1 MQKAS
6 RRSTPRSRIS
16 KACDR
21 CRRQKL
27 KCDSVRPCVLCTRAG
42 HKCETTTVSRRRV
55 SEYQTPATPTTVSAE
70 SETPPVLPRR
80 AAEDHQQYATATS
93 AIGFARQ
100 VYNEEETG
108 RTLTEATVPGDVGM
122 AGTDNS
128 LWGLKETPMPPETV
142 MLALIDAYFD
152 RMQWFILVLHEP
164 SFREMALPVIS
175 QQQWKR
181 QDLGAVM
188 TVLAVAVISL
198 QSVIPDTHWPGH
210 NLLRRY
216 SIDAEDLLNKF
227 LTEIRSRV
235 LDILE
240 DRRLEGVQVC
250 LLLCCYYMFHSS
262 PNMAWTTC
270 GMAFRAAYALNL
282 QETSTLSQ
290 PSVDSETRSRCWNQ
304 IIISDTFCSIL
315 YGRPAA
321 LPSANVRH
329 LQLVDDLSID
339 HSLLE
344 NLSVFDSDGL
354 TSRAPFH
361 ILKTDVYAIARE
373 ILIRFRRLDLTSGV
387 EEQNLE
393 AIIRITEESN
403 ALLADWW
410 KAVPKLYDFEYWKA
424 NGRWD
429 MVEGQ
434 LHTLPPEARQQVETI
449 YLQAAVL
456 QLTYDGMVI
465 QANRPL
471 LERRINRLTS
481 SRAIMDAMHR
491 ALDRA
496 TAAALRIS
504 RVPVHK
510 LKNHFA
516 IAVVSMQQFTAGVIL
531 CIPPTVKPLT
541 ATAHEAKDGVVRII
555 RASRGLKS
563 HDRIARQTEQ
573 LLTELL
579 KVTTQ
584 REITHALA
592 DNLDTNPPPDSRLT
606 SSVVAGASNES
617 LSAGRSRTAP
627 GAAAQAVVDP
637 VQGTWDAEFHT
648 LPAVMGP
655 YDFLPAQAFQQLD
668 DAFGAF
674 GESMFNLVPDDQN
687 STWNWGRT
695 IP

>member
-1 MQKAS
+1 M
-6 RRSTPRSRIS
+6 
-16 KACDR
+16 
-21 CRRQKL
+21 
-27 KCDSVRPCVLCTRAG
+27 
-42 HKCETTTVSRRRV
+42 
-55 SEYQTPATPTTVSAE
+55 
-70 SETPPVLPRR
+70 
-80 AAEDHQQYATATS
+80 
-93 AIGFARQ
+93 
-100 VYNEEETG
+100 
-108 RTLTEATVPGDVGM
+108 VG
-122 AGTDNS
+122 ADNS
-128 LWGLKETPMPPETV
+128 LWGLKETPMPPTTV
-142 MLALIDAYFD
+142 MLALINAYFD

-164 SFREMALPVIS
+164 SFREMAQPIIS
-175 QQQWKR
+175 QNQWQR
-181 QDLGAVM
+181 RDLGAVM

-198 QSVIPDTHWPGH
+198 QSVLPDADWPGH
-210 NLLRRY
+210 ILLSRH
-216 SIDAEDLLNKF
+216 SIDAQDLLNKF

-240 DRRLEGVQVC
+240 DRRMEGVQVC

-282 QETSTLSQ
+282 QETSTSSQ
-290 PSVDSETRSRCWNQ
+290 PSVANETRSRCWNQ
-304 IIISDTFCSIL
+304 IIVSDTFCSIL
-315 YGRPAA
+315 YGRPAS
-321 LPSANVRH
+321 LPSASVRH
-329 LQLVDDLSID
+329 LQLVDDLVFD
-339 HSLLE
+339 HSLLS
-344 NLSVFDSDGL
+344 NLSVDNSDGIS
-354 TSRAPFH
+354 SRAPFH
-361 ILKTDVYAIARE
+361 VLKTDVYAIARE
-373 ILIRFRRLDLTSGV
+373 ILIRFRRLDLTSGI

-403 ALLADWW
+403 ALLTDWW
-410 KAVPKLYDFEYWKA
+410 KAVPKIFDFDYWKA
-424 NGRWD
+424 DGRWET
-429 MVEGQ
+429 VEGQ
-434 LHTLPPEARQQVETI
+434 LQTLPPQARQQVETI

-504 RVPVHK
+504 RVPVHT

-516 IAVVSMQQFTAGVIL
+516 IAVVSMTKFTAGVIL

-555 RASRGLKS
+555 RASRSLKS

-592 DNLDTNPPPDSRLT
+592 DNIETNCPSDTRLT
-606 SSVVAGASNES
+606 GSGVDGPSNDS
-617 LSAGRSRTAP
+617 LSAGRSRTIH
-627 GAAAQAVVDP
+627 GLAAQAAVDP
-637 VQGTWDAEFHT
+637 VQGPWDTDYNAPT
-648 LPAVMGP
+648 AVMGP

-668 DAFGAF
+668 DTFGAF
-674 GESMFNLVPDDQN
+674 GECNDP
-687 STWNWGRT
+687 
-695 IP
+695 

>member
-6 RRSTPRSRIS
+6 RRSTRSRIS

-27 KCDSVRPCVLCTRAG
+27 KA
-42 HKCETTTVSRRRV
+42 
-55 SEYQTPATPTTVSAE
+55 PATPAASAG
-70 SETPPVLPRR
+70 SDTPQVIPRR
-80 AAEDHQQYATATS
+80 ASEDLQQYATGTS

-108 RTLTEATVPGDVGM
+108 RTLTEAAVPGDVGM
-122 AGTDNS
+122 VGADNS
-128 LWGLKETPMPPETV
+128 LWGLKETPMPPTTV
-142 MLALIDAYFD
+142 MLALINAYFD

-164 SFREMALPVIS
+164 SFREMAQPIIS
-175 QQQWKR
+175 QHQWQR
-181 QDLGAVM
+181 RDLGAVM

-198 QSVIPDTHWPGH
+198 QSVLPDADWPGH
-210 NLLRRY
+210 ILLSRH
-216 SIDAEDLLNKF
+216 SIDAQDLLNKF

-240 DRRLEGVQVC
+240 DRRMEGVQVC

-282 QETSTLSQ
+282 QETSTSSL
-290 PSVDSETRSRCWNQ
+290 PSIANETRSRCWNQ

-315 YGRPAA
+315 YGRPAS

-329 LQLVDDLSID
+329 LQLVDDLVFD
-339 HSLLE
+339 HSLLS
-344 NLSVFDSDGL
+344 NLSVENSDGI

-361 ILKTDVYAIARE
+361 VLKTDVYAIARE
-373 ILIRFRRLDLTSGV
+373 ILIRFRRLDLTSGI

-403 ALLADWW
+403 ALLTDWW
-410 KAVPKLYDFEYWKA
+410 KAVPKLYDFDYWKA
-424 NGRWD
+424 DGRWET
-429 MVEGQ
+429 VEGQ
-434 LHTLPPEARQQVETI
+434 LQTLPPQERQQVETI

-481 SRAIMDAMHR
+481 SRGIMDAMHR

-504 RVPVHK
+504 RVPIHT

-516 IAVVSMQQFTAGVIL
+516 IAVVSMTKFTAGVIL

-555 RASRGLKS
+555 RASRSLKS

-592 DNLDTNPPPDSRLT
+592 DNIETNCPSDTRLT
-606 SSVVAGASNES
+606 GSGVDGPSNDS
-617 LSAGRSRTAP
+617 LSAGRSRTSHGP
-627 GAAAQAVVDP
+627 AAQAAVDP
-637 VQGTWDAEFHT
+637 VQGSWDTDYNAP
-648 LPAVMGP
+648 PAVMGP

-668 DAFGAF
+668 DTFGAF

-695 IP
+695 FP

>member
-6 RRSTPRSRIS
+6 RRSTRSRIS

-42 HKCETTTVSRRRV
+42 HKCETTTATASRRV
-55 SEYQTPATPTTVSAE
+55 SEYQAPATPAASAG
-70 SETPPVLPRR
+70 SDTPQVLPRR
-80 AAEDHQQYATATS
+80 ASEDHQQYATGTS

-108 RTLTEATVPGDVGM
+108 RTLTEAAVPGDVGM
-122 AGTDNS
+122 VGADNS
-128 LWGLKETPMPPETV
+128 LWGLKETPMPPTTV
-142 MLALIDAYFD
+142 MLALINAYFD

-164 SFREMALPVIS
+164 SFREMAQPIIS
-175 QQQWKR
+175 QNQWQR
-181 QDLGAVM
+181 RDLGAVM

-198 QSVIPDTHWPGH
+198 QSVLPDADWPGH
-210 NLLRRY
+210 ILLSRH
-216 SIDAEDLLNKF
+216 SIDAQDLLNKF

-240 DRRLEGVQVC
+240 DRRMEGVQVC

-282 QETSTLSQ
+282 QETSTSSQ
-290 PSVDSETRSRCWNQ
+290 PSVANETRSRCWNQ
-304 IIISDTFCSIL
+304 IIVSDTFCSIL
-315 YGRPAA
+315 YGRPAS

-329 LQLVDDLSID
+329 LQLVDDLVFD
-339 HSLLE
+339 HSLLS
-344 NLSVFDSDGL
+344 NLSVDNSDGIS
-354 TSRAPFH
+354 SRAPFH
-361 ILKTDVYAIARE
+361 VLKTDVYAIARE
-373 ILIRFRRLDLTSGV
+373 ILIRFRRLDLTSGI

-403 ALLADWW
+403 ALLTDWW
-410 KAVPKLYDFEYWKA
+410 KAVPKIFDFDYWKA
-424 NGRWD
+424 DGRWET
-429 MVEGQ
+429 VEGQ
-434 LHTLPPEARQQVETI
+434 LQTLPPQARQQVETI

-504 RVPVHK
+504 RVPVHT

-516 IAVVSMQQFTAGVIL
+516 IAVVSMTKFTAGVIL

-555 RASRGLKS
+555 RASRSLKS

-592 DNLDTNPPPDSRLT
+592 DNIETNCPSDTRLT
-606 SSVVAGASNES
+606 GSGVDGPSNDS
-617 LSAGRSRTAP
+617 LSAGRSRTIH
-627 GAAAQAVVDP
+627 GSAAQAAVDP
-637 VQGTWDAEFHT
+637 VQGPWDT
-648 LPAVMGP
+648 DYNDPTAVMGP
-655 YDFLPAQAFQQLD
+655 SDFLPAQAFQQLD
-668 DAFGAF
+668 DTFGAF

-695 IP
+695 FP

>member
-6 RRSTPRSRIS
+6 RRSTRSRIS

-42 HKCETTTVSRRRV
+42 HKCETTTASCRRV
-55 SEYQTPATPTTVSAE
+55 SEYQAPATPAASAG
-70 SETPPVLPRR
+70 SDTPQVLPRR
-80 AAEDHQQYATATS
+80 ASEDLQQYATGTS

-108 RTLTEATVPGDVGM
+108 RTLTEAAVPGDVGM
-122 AGTDNS
+122 VGADNS
-128 LWGLKETPMPPETV
+128 LWGLKETPMPPTTV
-142 MLALIDAYFD
+142 MLALINAYFD

-164 SFREMALPVIS
+164 SFREMAQPIIS
-175 QQQWKR
+175 QHQWQR
-181 QDLGAVM
+181 RDLGAVM
-188 TVLAVAVISL
+188 MVLAVAVISL
-198 QSVIPDTHWPGH
+198 QSVLPDADWPGH
-210 NLLRRY
+210 ILLSTH
-216 SIDAEDLLNKF
+216 SIDAQDLLSKF

-240 DRRLEGVQVC
+240 DRRIEGVQVC

-282 QETSTLSQ
+282 QETSTSSL
-290 PSVDSETRSRCWNQ
+290 PSIANETRSRCWNQ

-315 YGRPAA
+315 YGRPAS

-329 LQLVDDLSID
+329 LQLVDDLVFD
-339 HSLLE
+339 HSLLRI
-344 NLSVFDSDGL
+344 LSVENSDGI

-361 ILKTDVYAIARE
+361 VLKTDVYAIARE
-373 ILIRFRRLDLTSGV
+373 ILIRFRRLDLTSGI
-387 EEQNLE
+387 EEENLE

-403 ALLADWW
+403 ALLTDWW
-410 KAVPKLYDFEYWKA
+410 KAVPKLYDFDYWKA
-424 NGRWD
+424 DGRWET
-429 MVEGQ
+429 VEGQ
-434 LHTLPPEARQQVETI
+434 LQTLPPQERQQVETI

-504 RVPVHK
+504 RVPVDT

-516 IAVVSMQQFTAGVIL
+516 IAVVSMTKFTAGVIL

-555 RASRGLKS
+555 RASRSLKS

-592 DNLDTNPPPDSRLT
+592 DNIETHCPSDTRLT
-606 SSVVAGASNES
+606 GSGVDGPSNDS
-617 LSAGRSRTAP
+617 LSAGRSRTIHGP
-627 GAAAQAVVDP
+627 AAQAAVDP
-637 VQGTWDAEFHT
+637 VQGSWDTDYNAP
-648 LPAVMGP
+648 PAVMGP

-668 DAFGAF
+668 DTFGAF

-695 IP
+695 FP

>member
-6 RRSTPRSRIS
+6 RRSTRSRIS

-27 KCDSVRPCVLCTRAG
+27 KA
-42 HKCETTTVSRRRV
+42 
-55 SEYQTPATPTTVSAE
+55 PATPAASAG
-70 SETPPVLPRR
+70 SDTPQVLPRR
-80 AAEDHQQYATATS
+80 ASEDHQQYATGTS

-108 RTLTEATVPGDVGM
+108 RTLTEAAVPGDVGM
-122 AGTDNS
+122 VGADNS
-128 LWGLKETPMPPETV
+128 LWGLKETPMPPTTV
-142 MLALIDAYFD
+142 MLALINAYFD

-164 SFREMALPVIS
+164 SFREMAQPIIS
-175 QQQWKR
+175 QNQWQR
-181 QDLGAVM
+181 RDLGAVM

-198 QSVIPDTHWPGH
+198 QSVLPDADWPGH
-210 NLLRRY
+210 ILLSRH
-216 SIDAEDLLNKF
+216 SIDAQDLLNKF

-240 DRRLEGVQVC
+240 DRRMEGVQVC

-282 QETSTLSQ
+282 QETSTSSQ
-290 PSVDSETRSRCWNQ
+290 PSVANETRSRCWNQ
-304 IIISDTFCSIL
+304 IIVSDTFCSIL
-315 YGRPAA
+315 YGRPAS
-321 LPSANVRH
+321 LPSASVRH
-329 LQLVDDLSID
+329 LQLVDDLVFD
-339 HSLLE
+339 HSLLS
-344 NLSVFDSDGL
+344 NLSVDNSDGIS
-354 TSRAPFH
+354 SRAPFH
-361 ILKTDVYAIARE
+361 VLKTDVYAIARE
-373 ILIRFRRLDLTSGV
+373 ILIRFRRLDLTSGI

-403 ALLADWW
+403 ALLTDWW
-410 KAVPKLYDFEYWKA
+410 KAVPNIFDFDYWKA
-424 NGRWD
+424 DGRWET
-429 MVEGQ
+429 VEGQ
-434 LHTLPPEARQQVETI
+434 LQTLPPQARQQVETI

-504 RVPVHK
+504 RVPVHT

-516 IAVVSMQQFTAGVIL
+516 IAVVSMTKFTAGVIL

-555 RASRGLKS
+555 RASRSLKS

-592 DNLDTNPPPDSRLT
+592 DNIETNCPSDTRLT
-606 SSVVAGASNES
+606 GSGVDGPSNDS
-617 LSAGRSRTAP
+617 LSAGRSRTIH
-627 GAAAQAVVDP
+627 GLAAQAAVDP
-637 VQGTWDAEFHT
+637 VQGPWDTDYNAPT
-648 LPAVMGP
+648 AVMGP

-668 DAFGAF
+668 DTFGAF
-674 GESMFNLVPDDQN
+674 GECNDP
-687 STWNWGRT
+687 
-695 IP
+695 

>member
-1 MQKAS
+1 M
-6 RRSTPRSRIS
+6 
-16 KACDR
+16 
-21 CRRQKL
+21 
-27 KCDSVRPCVLCTRAG
+27 
-42 HKCETTTVSRRRV
+42 
-55 SEYQTPATPTTVSAE
+55 
-70 SETPPVLPRR
+70 
-80 AAEDHQQYATATS
+80 
-93 AIGFARQ
+93 
-100 VYNEEETG
+100 
-108 RTLTEATVPGDVGM
+108 VG
-122 AGTDNS
+122 ADNS
-128 LWGLKETPMPPETV
+128 LWGLKETPMPPTTV
-142 MLALIDAYFD
+142 MLALINAYFD

-164 SFREMALPVIS
+164 SFREMAQPIIS
-175 QQQWKR
+175 QNQWQR
-181 QDLGAVM
+181 RDLGAVM

-198 QSVIPDTHWPGH
+198 QSVLPDADWPGH
-210 NLLRRY
+210 ILLSRH
-216 SIDAEDLLNKF
+216 SIDAQDLLNKF

-240 DRRLEGVQVC
+240 DRRMEGVQVC

-282 QETSTLSQ
+282 QETSTSSQ
-290 PSVDSETRSRCWNQ
+290 PSVANETRSRCWNQ
-304 IIISDTFCSIL
+304 IIVSDTFCSIL
-315 YGRPAA
+315 YGRPAS

-329 LQLVDDLSID
+329 LQLVDDLVFD
-339 HSLLE
+339 HSLLS
-344 NLSVFDSDGL
+344 NLSVDNSDGIS
-354 TSRAPFH
+354 SRAPFH
-361 ILKTDVYAIARE
+361 VLKTDVYAIARE
-373 ILIRFRRLDLTSGV
+373 ILIRFRRLDLTSGI

-403 ALLADWW
+403 ALLTDWW
-410 KAVPKLYDFEYWKA
+410 KAVPKIFDFDYWKA
-424 NGRWD
+424 DGRWET
-429 MVEGQ
+429 VEGQ
-434 LHTLPPEARQQVETI
+434 LQTLPPQARQQVETI

-504 RVPVHK
+504 RVPVHT

-516 IAVVSMQQFTAGVIL
+516 IAVVSMTKFTAGVIL

-555 RASRGLKS
+555 RASRSLKS

-592 DNLDTNPPPDSRLT
+592 DNIETNCPSDTRLT
-606 SSVVAGASNES
+606 GSGVDGPSNDS
-617 LSAGRSRTAP
+617 LSAGRSRTIH
-627 GAAAQAVVDP
+627 GSAAQAAVDP
-637 VQGTWDAEFHT
+637 VQGPWDT
-648 LPAVMGP
+648 DYNDPTAVMGP
-655 YDFLPAQAFQQLD
+655 SDFLPAQAFQQLD
-668 DAFGAF
+668 DTFGAF
-674 GESMFNLVPDDQN
+674 GECNDP
-687 STWNWGRT
+687 
-695 IP
+695 

>member
-1 MQKAS
+1 M
-6 RRSTPRSRIS
+6 
-16 KACDR
+16 
-21 CRRQKL
+21 
-27 KCDSVRPCVLCTRAG
+27 
-42 HKCETTTVSRRRV
+42 
-55 SEYQTPATPTTVSAE
+55 
-70 SETPPVLPRR
+70 
-80 AAEDHQQYATATS
+80 
-93 AIGFARQ
+93 
-100 VYNEEETG
+100 
-108 RTLTEATVPGDVGM
+108 VG
-122 AGTDNS
+122 ADNS
-128 LWGLKETPMPPETV
+128 LWGLKETPMPPTTV
-142 MLALIDAYFD
+142 MLALINAYFD

-164 SFREMALPVIS
+164 SFREMAQPIIS
-175 QQQWKR
+175 QNQWQR
-181 QDLGAVM
+181 RDLGAVM

-198 QSVIPDTHWPGH
+198 QSVLPDADWPGH
-210 NLLRRY
+210 ILLSRH
-216 SIDAEDLLNKF
+216 SIDAQDLLNKF

-240 DRRLEGVQVC
+240 DRRMEGVQVC

-282 QETSTLSQ
+282 QETSTSSQ
-290 PSVDSETRSRCWNQ
+290 PSVANETRSRCWNQ
-304 IIISDTFCSIL
+304 IIVSDTFCSIL
-315 YGRPAA
+315 YGRPAS
-321 LPSANVRH
+321 LPSASVRH
-329 LQLVDDLSID
+329 LQLVDDLVFD
-339 HSLLE
+339 HSLLS
-344 NLSVFDSDGL
+344 NLSVDNSDGIS
-354 TSRAPFH
+354 SRAPFH
-361 ILKTDVYAIARE
+361 VLKTDVYAIARE
-373 ILIRFRRLDLTSGV
+373 ILIRFRRLDLTSGI

-403 ALLADWW
+403 ALLTDWW
-410 KAVPKLYDFEYWKA
+410 KAVPNIFDFDYWKA
-424 NGRWD
+424 DGRWET
-429 MVEGQ
+429 VEGQ
-434 LHTLPPEARQQVETI
+434 LQTLPPQARQQVETI

-504 RVPVHK
+504 RVPVHT

-516 IAVVSMQQFTAGVIL
+516 IAVVSMTKFTAGVIL

-555 RASRGLKS
+555 RASRSLKS

-592 DNLDTNPPPDSRLT
+592 DNIETNCPSDTRLT
-606 SSVVAGASNES
+606 GSGVDGPSNDS
-617 LSAGRSRTAP
+617 LSAGRSRTIH
-627 GAAAQAVVDP
+627 GLAAQAAVDP
-637 VQGTWDAEFHT
+637 VQGPWDTDYNAPT
-648 LPAVMGP
+648 AVMGP

-668 DAFGAF
+668 DTFGAF
-674 GESMFNLVPDDQN
+674 GECNDP
-687 STWNWGRT
+687 
-695 IP
+695 

>member
-42 HKCETTTVSRRRV
+42 HICETTTVSRRRV
-55 SEYQTPATPTTVSAE
+55 SEYQTPATPAASAG
-70 SETPPVLPRR
+70 SDTPQVLPRR
-80 AAEDHQQYATATS
+80 ASEDHQQYATGTS

-108 RTLTEATVPGDVGM
+108 RTLTEAAVPGDVGM

-128 LWGLKETPMPPETV
+128 LWGLKETSMPPRTV
-142 MLALIDAYFD
+142 MLALINAYFD

-164 SFREMALPVIS
+164 SFREMAQPIIS
-175 QQQWKR
+175 QHQWQR

-198 QSVIPDTHWPGH
+198 QSVLPDADWPGH
-210 NLLRRY
+210 ILLARH
-216 SIDAEDLLNKF
+216 SIDAQDLLNKF
-227 LTEIRSRV
+227 LAEIRSRV
-235 LDILE
+235 LDMLE
-240 DRRLEGVQVC
+240 DRRIEGVQVC

-290 PSVDSETRSRCWNQ
+290 TSVANETRSRCWNQ

-315 YGRPAA
+315 YGRPAS

-329 LQLVDDLSID
+329 LQLVDDLAID
-339 HSLLE
+339 HSLL
-344 NLSVFDSDGL
+344 NDLSVDNSDGL

-361 ILKTDVYAIARE
+361 VLKTDVYAIARE
-373 ILIRFRRLDLTSGV
+373 ILIRFRRLDLTSGID
-387 EEQNLE
+387 EQDLE

-403 ALLADWW
+403 VLLTDWW
-410 KAVPKLYDFEYWKA
+410 KSVPKLYDFDYWKA
-424 NGRWD
+424 DGRWE
-429 MVEGQ
+429 MIEGQ
-434 LHTLPPEARQQVETI
+434 LQRLPSEARQQVETI

-481 SRAIMDAMHR
+481 SRAIVDAMHR

-516 IAVVSMQQFTAGVIL
+516 IAVVSMQEFTAGVIL

-555 RASRGLKS
+555 RASRSLKS

-592 DNLDTNPPPDSRLT
+592 DNLDTNFPSDTRLT
-606 SSVVAGASNES
+606 GSVVAGASSDS
-617 LSAGRSRTAP
+617 LGAGRSRPVP
-627 GAAAQAVVDP
+627 GSAAQAVVDP
-637 VQGTWDAEFHT
+637 IQGAWDSEFNA
-648 LPAVMGP
+648 LPAVTGP

-668 DAFGAF
+668 DTFGAF
-674 GESMFNLVPDDQN
+674 GESIFNLVPDDQN

-695 IP
+695 FP

>member
-6 RRSTPRSRIS
+6 RRSTRSRIS

-42 HKCETTTVSRRRV
+42 HKCETTTATASRRRV
-55 SEYQTPATPTTVSAE
+55 SEYQAPATPAASAG
-70 SETPPVLPRR
+70 SDTPQVLPRR
-80 AAEDHQQYATATS
+80 ASEDHQQYATGTS

-108 RTLTEATVPGDVGM
+108 RTLTEAAVPGDVGM
-122 AGTDNS
+122 VGADNS
-128 LWGLKETPMPPETV
+128 LWGLKETPMPPTTV
-142 MLALIDAYFD
+142 MLALINAYFD

-164 SFREMALPVIS
+164 SFREMAQPIIS
-175 QQQWKR
+175 QNQWQR
-181 QDLGAVM
+181 RDLGAVM

-198 QSVIPDTHWPGH
+198 QSVLPDADWPGH
-210 NLLRRY
+210 ILLSRH
-216 SIDAEDLLNKF
+216 SIDAQDLLNKF

-240 DRRLEGVQVC
+240 DRRMEGVQVC

-282 QETSTLSQ
+282 QETSTSSQ
-290 PSVDSETRSRCWNQ
+290 PSVANETRSRCWNQ
-304 IIISDTFCSIL
+304 IIVSDTFCSIL
-315 YGRPAA
+315 YGRPAS
-321 LPSANVRH
+321 LPSASVRH
-329 LQLVDDLSID
+329 LQLVDDLVFD
-339 HSLLE
+339 HSLLS
-344 NLSVFDSDGL
+344 NLSVDNSDGIS
-354 TSRAPFH
+354 SRAPFH
-361 ILKTDVYAIARE
+361 VLKTDVYAIARE
-373 ILIRFRRLDLTSGV
+373 ILIRFRRLDLTSGK

-403 ALLADWW
+403 ALLTDWW
-410 KAVPKLYDFEYWKA
+410 KAVPKIFDFDYWKA
-424 NGRWD
+424 DGRWET
-429 MVEGQ
+429 VEGQ
-434 LHTLPPEARQQVETI
+434 LQTLPPQARQQVETI

-504 RVPVHK
+504 RVPVHT

-516 IAVVSMQQFTAGVIL
+516 IAVVSMTKFTAGVIL

-555 RASRGLKS
+555 RASRSLKS

-592 DNLDTNPPPDSRLT
+592 DNIETNCPSDTRLT
-606 SSVVAGASNES
+606 GSGVDGPSNDS
-617 LSAGRSRTAP
+617 LSAGRSRTIH
-627 GAAAQAVVDP
+627 GLAAQAAVDP
-637 VQGTWDAEFHT
+637 VQGPWDTDYNAPT
-648 LPAVMGP
+648 AVMGP

-668 DAFGAF
+668 DTFGAF

-695 IP
+695 FP

>member
-1 MQKAS
+1 M
-6 RRSTPRSRIS
+6 
-16 KACDR
+16 
-21 CRRQKL
+21 
-27 KCDSVRPCVLCTRAG
+27 
-42 HKCETTTVSRRRV
+42 
-55 SEYQTPATPTTVSAE
+55 
-70 SETPPVLPRR
+70 
-80 AAEDHQQYATATS
+80 
-93 AIGFARQ
+93 
-100 VYNEEETG
+100 
-108 RTLTEATVPGDVGM
+108 VG
-122 AGTDNS
+122 ADNS
-128 LWGLKETPMPPETV
+128 LWGLKETPMPPTTV
-142 MLALIDAYFD
+142 MLALINAYFD

-164 SFREMALPVIS
+164 SFREMAQPIIS
-175 QQQWKR
+175 QHQWQR
-181 QDLGAVM
+181 RDLGAVM

-198 QSVIPDTHWPGH
+198 QSVLPDADWPGH
-210 NLLRRY
+210 ILLSRH
-216 SIDAEDLLNKF
+216 SIDAQDLLNKF

-240 DRRLEGVQVC
+240 DRRIEGVQVC
-250 LLLCCYYMFHSS
+250 LLLCCYHMFHSS

-282 QETSTLSQ
+282 QETSTSSL
-290 PSVDSETRSRCWNQ
+290 PSIANETRSRCWNQ

-315 YGRPAA
+315 YGRPAS
-321 LPSANVRH
+321 LPSAKVRH
-329 LQLVDDLSID
+329 LQLVDDLVFD
-339 HSLLE
+339 HSLLS
-344 NLSVFDSDGL
+344 NLSVENSDGI

-361 ILKTDVYAIARE
+361 VLKTDVYAIARE
-373 ILIRFRRLDLTSGV
+373 ILIRFRRLDLTSGI
-387 EEQNLE
+387 EEENLE

-403 ALLADWW
+403 ALLTDWW
-410 KAVPKLYDFEYWKA
+410 KAVPKIFDFDYWKA
-424 NGRWD
+424 DGRWET
-429 MVEGQ
+429 VEGQ
-434 LHTLPPEARQQVETI
+434 LQTLPPQARQQVETI

-504 RVPVHK
+504 RVPVHT

-516 IAVVSMQQFTAGVIL
+516 IAVVSMTKFTAGVIL

-555 RASRGLKS
+555 RASRSLKS

-592 DNLDTNPPPDSRLT
+592 DNIETNCPSDTRLT
-606 SSVVAGASNES
+606 GYGVDGPSNDS
-617 LSAGRSRTAP
+617 LNAGRPRTIHGP
-627 GAAAQAVVDP
+627 AAQAAVDP
-637 VQGTWDAEFHT
+637 VQGSWDTDYNAP
-648 LPAVMGP
+648 PAVMGP

-668 DAFGAF
+668 DTFGAF
-674 GESMFNLVPDDQN
+674 GECNDP
-687 STWNWGRT
+687 
-695 IP
+695 

>member
-6 RRSTPRSRIS
+6 SRSTRSRIS

-42 HKCETTTVSRRRV
+42 HKCETTTASRRRV
-55 SEYQTPATPTTVSAE
+55 SEYQAPATPAASAG
-70 SETPPVLPRR
+70 SDTPQVLPRR
-80 AAEDHQQYATATS
+80 ASEDHHQQYATGTS

-108 RTLTEATVPGDVGM
+108 RTLTEAAVPGDVGM
-122 AGTDNS
+122 MGADNS
-128 LWGLKETPMPPETV
+128 LWGLKETPMPPTTV
-142 MLALIDAYFD
+142 MLALINAYFD

-164 SFREMALPVIS
+164 SFREMAQPIIS
-175 QQQWKR
+175 QHQWQR
-181 QDLGAVM
+181 RDLGAVM

-198 QSVIPDTHWPGH
+198 QSVLPDADWPGH
-210 NLLRRY
+210 ILLSRH
-216 SIDAEDLLNKF
+216 SIDAQDLLNKF

-240 DRRLEGVQVC
+240 DRRIEGVQVC

-282 QETSTLSQ
+282 QETSTSSQ
-290 PSVDSETRSRCWNQ
+290 PSIANETRSRCWNQ
-304 IIISDTFCSIL
+304 IIVSDTFCSIL
-315 YGRPAA
+315 YGRPAS

-329 LQLVDDLSID
+329 LQLVDDLVFD
-339 HSLLE
+339 YSLLT
-344 NLSVFDSDGL
+344 NLSVENSDGI

-361 ILKTDVYAIARE
+361 VLKTDVYAIARE
-373 ILIRFRRLDLTSGV
+373 ILIRFRRLDLTSGL

-393 AIIRITEESN
+393 AIIHITEESN
-403 ALLADWW
+403 ALLTDWW
-410 KAVPKLYDFEYWKA
+410 KAVPKLYDFDYWKA
-424 NGRWD
+424 DGRWET
-429 MVEGQ
+429 VEGQ
-434 LHTLPPEARQQVETI
+434 LQTLPPQARQQVETI

-504 RVPVHK
+504 CVPVHT

-516 IAVVSMQQFTAGVIL
+516 IAVVSMTKFTAGVIL

-555 RASRGLKS
+555 RASRSLKS

-592 DNLDTNPPPDSRLT
+592 DNIETNCPSDTRLT
-606 SSVVAGASNES
+606 GSGVDGRSNDS
-617 LSAGRSRTAP
+617 LSAGRSRTIHGPAVQ
-627 GAAAQAVVDP
+627 AAVDT
-637 VQGTWDAEFHT
+637 VQGSWDTEYNVP
-648 LPAVMGP
+648 PAVMGP

-668 DAFGAF
+668 DTFGAF

-695 IP
+695 FP